1 MGRERQ
7 GAYECEVQCRRKA
20 LSFLESAAIHVR
32 QTRPRLNTESL
43 LSRLFGAMNAKEYIL
58 AILAEYR
65 YIRYNAFRGRYRYP
79 VGRKKNNMDTAADMT
94 AKTFRQRGNVTS

>member
-7 GAYECEVQCRRKA
+7 GAYECEVQCRRKV
-20 LSFLESAAIHVR
+20 LSFLEGAAIHVR

-43 LSRLFGAMNAKEYIL
+43 LSRLFGAMNAEEYIL

-65 YIRYNAFRGRYRYP
+65 YIRYSAFRGRYRYP
-79 VGRKKNNMDTAADMT
+79 VGVFPPTVYAIKCAGTLMLLLYTDI
-94 AKTFRQRGNVTS
+94 